1 MQQIDNSLL
10 KSALRGRSHH
20 PRSSPRK
27 GVNRRAVLTLPRS
40 GKPHPVLLVDVSSGG
55 ACVQTDVELRVGDE
69 VVLRAEMP
77 PDVRVVVTGLITD
90 VRAKRSAHYHRYGL
104 RFIGVD
110 PAIAQSLAA
119 YVSGTKS

>member
-1 MQQIDNSLL
+1 VQQIDNSLL

-69 VVLRAEMP
+69 VLLRAEMP
-77 PDVRVVVTGLITD
+77 PDVRVAVTCLITD
-90 VRAKRSAHYHRYGL
+90 VRAKRDPLYRRYGL

-110 PAIAQSLAA
+110 PSIAAALAG
-119 YVSGTKS
+119 YVNGTKS